1 MSNRNP
7 SGTIGCSNPHPFH
20 DVSDLVETLAG
31 RLASFLRRRL
41 QLVSGELSS
50 LPFHSKVFAP
60 TIPSSINKTSYI
72 VPPTRL
78 LKAGANTSPVYE
90 GKRSGCNTSAC
101 EVPYTNQIRMFRCRR
116 WLCLQDFCNAI
127 ANSNPNPN
135 SRAGW
140 IGSDGPLSAAVAL
153 GYRGFFRCC
162 EGFSGPVDQ
171 DFYPCPTPT
180 GASDLCFQLNLGAY
194 QLFLANL
201 RPDPNSSTTFSCQS
215 VDGGTNLPNASLASA
230 ENDDTQYTVGLASGV
245 PTTCVSVGPNS
256 AHYITYLAAMDQLP
270 RVLAASY

>member
-1 MSNRNP
+1 MNV
-7 SGTIGCSNPHPFH
+7 HPY
-20 DVSDLVETLAG
+20 
-31 RLASFLRRRL
+31 L
-41 QLVSGELSS
+41 Q
-50 LPFHSKVFAP
+50 
-60 TIPSSINKTSYI
+60 
-72 VPPTRL
+72 
-78 LKAGANTSPVYE
+78 
-90 GKRSGCNTSAC
+90 
-101 EVPYTNQIRMFRCRR
+101 
-116 WLCLQDFCNAI
+116 
-127 ANSNPNPN
+127 
-135 SRAGW
+135 
-140 IGSDGPLSAAVAL
+140 
-153 GYRGFFRCC
+153 
-162 EGFSGPVDQ
+162 DQ

-270 RVLAASY
+270 RVLAASYGVKDFVLSRVNLCNGYAQSGARLASILLGSGDGGVAGLSNTPCTNFVPTFPSSSPCVTSVGASTGTNLEAATT